1 MKFTVVIRQAKLGEL
16 FLLMRYY
23 GVEPS
28 RTWQRHVSGLTVAE
42 ILMQDLADSVND
54 MSKGN
59 DWFLVAN
66 DFASYM
72 DAQEE
77 VDRVYKDQ
85 DEWLRRSIKM
95 TASSGFFLFDQY
107 PRNTIPN

>member
-1 MKFTVVIRQAKLGEL
+1 
-16 FLLMRYY
+16 
-23 GVEPS
+23 
-28 RTWQRHVSGLTVAE
+28 
-42 ILMQDLADSVND
+42 

-72 DAQEE
+72 DAQDE

-95 TASSGFFLFDQY
+95 TASSGFFSSDRTIRQY
-107 PRNTIPN
+107 ADEIWGVKPCKRE

>member
-1 MKFTVVIRQAKLGEL
+1 
-16 FLLMRYY
+16 
-23 GVEPS
+23 
-28 RTWQRHVSGLTVAE
+28 
-42 ILMQDLADSVND
+42 MQDLADSVND
-54 MSKGN
+54 MTKGN

-95 TASSGFFLFDQY
+95 TASSGFFSSDRTIRQY
-107 PRNTIPN
+107 AKEIWDVTPCKQG